1 MKRLLAVMLSLLLVL
16 SFVGCDK
23 DEDPKT
29 PAESGE
35 TVAASTDNT
44 TVPGEETVPDTSE
57 TTETETDTVNPP
69 EAKPETQPESDT
81 QPEEITEPE
90 EPSADVS
97 DTLNTVLERLVT
109 SGGISLTADGKLS
122 VVTTLFGMQV
132 ITDMPLSLSL
142 ITAANGLSAQAQIP
156 MAGAYGLTMVDGV
169 LYLSDEEGKYSCE
182 LPKAED
188 EDEDEDEDDATVP
201 ALPAWGEEEQA
212 MILESVAELIDQ
224 LTSVVHM
231 EIDPLTGSVTATVY
245 LCEGAARLADELRAA
260 MEEMETEADP
270 EAGESISSEE
280 DLANMA
286 LVLAWLETVAASPDA
301 KLVFTAALDG
311 EDALVSVSISCP
323 MDVSLLLSLLPED
336 EEGSTLPADMSS
348 TGDLSLTVTLRCG
361 QMSVTAPEDAEDYT
375 LTDWETIEAAIES
388 VLDSLLSDTDVP
400 SEEYPVIG
408 A

>member
-29 PAESGE
+29 PADSGE
-35 TVAASTDNT
+35 TDAASTDNT
-44 TVPGEETVPDTSE
+44 TAPGEETVPDTSE

-69 EAKPETQPESDT
+69 EAKPETQPEADT
-81 QPEEITEPE
+81 HPEEITEPE
-90 EPSADVS
+90 EPSVDVS

-188 EDEDEDEDDATVP
+188 DDTVP

-231 EIDPLTGSVTATVY
+231 EIDPLTGSVTATVS

-260 MEEMETEADP
+260 MEEWETEAET
-270 EAGESISSEE
+270 EAGESIPSED
-280 DLANMA
+280 DLANME
-286 LVLAWLETVAASPDA
+286 LVLAWLDTVAASPDA

-336 EEGSTLPADMSS
+336 EAGSALPADMSS

-388 VLDSLLSDTDVP
+388 ALDSLLSDTDVP
-400 SEEYPVIG
+400 SEEIPVIG

>member
-1 MKRLLAVMLSLLLVL
+1 MRMKRLLAVMLSLLLVL

-29 PAESGE
+29 PADSGE
-35 TVAASTDNT
+35 TDAASTDNT
-44 TVPGEETVPDTSE
+44 TAPGEETVPDTSE

-69 EAKPETQPESDT
+69 EAKPETQPEADT
-81 QPEEITEPE
+81 HPEEITEPE
-90 EPSADVS
+90 EPSVDVS

-188 EDEDEDEDDATVP
+188 DDTVP

-231 EIDPLTGSVTATVY
+231 EIDPLTGSVTATVS

-260 MEEMETEADP
+260 MEEWETEAET
-270 EAGESISSEE
+270 EAGESIPSED
-280 DLANMA
+280 DLANME
-286 LVLAWLETVAASPDA
+286 LVLAWLDTVAASPDA

-336 EEGSTLPADMSS
+336 EAGSALPADMSS

-388 VLDSLLSDTDVP
+388 ALDSLLSDTDVP
-400 SEEYPVIG
+400 SEEIPVIG

>member
-1 MKRLLAVMLSLLLVL
+1 MRMKRLLAVMLSLLLVL

-35 TVAASTDNT
+35 TIAASTDNT
-44 TVPGEETVPDTSE
+44 TAPGEETVPDTSE

-97 DTLNTVLERLVT
+97 ETLNTVLERLVT

-188 EDEDEDEDDATVP
+188 EDDATVP

-231 EIDPLTGSVTATVY
+231 EIDPLTGSVTATVS

-260 MEEMETEADP
+260 MEEWETEAET
-270 EAGESISSEE
+270 EAGESIPSED
-280 DLANMA
+280 DLANME
-286 LVLAWLETVAASPDA
+286 LVLAWLDTVAASPDA

-323 MDVSLLLSLLPED
+323 IDVSLLLSLLPED

-348 TGDLSLTVTLRCG
+348 NGDLSLTVTLRCG
-361 QMSVTAPEDAEDYT
+361 QTSVTAPEDAEDYT
-375 LTDWETIEAAIES
+375 LTEWETIEAAIES
-388 VLDSLLSDTDVP
+388 ALGSLLPDTDIP
-400 SEEYPVIG
+400 SEEFPVIG

>member
-1 MKRLLAVMLSLLLVL
+1 MRMKRLLAVMLSLLLIL

-23 DEDPKT
+23 DKGEKNPI
-29 PAESGE
+29 ESGE
-35 TVAASTDNT
+35 TVADATDNT
-44 TVPGEETVPDTSE
+44 TAPGEETAPDTSE
-57 TTETETDTVNPP
+57 TTETGAMNPP
-69 EAKPETQPESDT
+69 ETEPETQPETDT
-81 QPEEITEPE
+81 QPKEITEPE
-90 EPSADVS
+90 EPSVDVS

-156 MAGAYGLTMVDGV
+156 MAGAYGLTVVDGV

-188 EDEDEDEDDATVP
+188 DDTVP
-201 ALPAWGEEEQA
+201 ALPAWGEEDQA
-212 MILESVAELIDQ
+212 MILESVAELVEQ
-224 LTSVVHM
+224 LASVVQM
-231 EIDPLTGSVTATVY
+231 KVDPLTGSVTATVS
-245 LCEGAARLADELRAA
+245 LCEGAAMLADELRAA

-301 KLVFTAALDG
+301 KLFFTAALDG

-388 VLDSLLSDTDVP
+388 ALDSLLSDTDVP

>member
-23 DEDPKT
+23 DKGEKNPI
-29 PAESGE
+29 ESGE
-35 TVAASTDNT
+35 TVTDAADNT
-44 TVPGEETVPDTSE
+44 TAPGEETAPDTSE
-57 TTETETDTVNPP
+57 TTETGAMNPP
-69 EAKPETQPESDT
+69 ETEPETQPETDT
-81 QPEEITEPE
+81 QPEEILDPD
-90 EPSADVS
+90 EPSVDVS
-97 DTLNTVLERLVT
+97 ETLNTVLERLVT
-109 SGGISLTADGKLS
+109 SGGISLTVDGKLS

-142 ITAANGLSAQAQIP
+142 ITASNGLSAQAQIP
-156 MAGAYGLTMVDGV
+156 MAGAYGLTVVDGV

-188 EDEDEDEDDATVP
+188 DGTVP
-201 ALPAWGEEEQA
+201 ALPAWGEEDQA
-212 MILESVAELIDQ
+212 MLLESVAELVEQ
-224 LTSVVHM
+224 LASVVQM
-231 EIDPLTGSVTATVY
+231 KVDPLTGSVTATVS
-245 LCEGAARLADELRAA
+245 LCEGAAMLADELRAA

-311 EDALVSVSISCP
+311 EDAMVSVSISCP
-323 MDVSLLLSLLPED
+323 VDVSLLLSLLPED
-336 EEGSTLPADMSS
+336 EEGSALPADMSS

-375 LTDWETIEAAIES
+375 QTEWETIEAAIES
-388 VLDSLLSDTDVP
+388 ALGSLLPDTDIP
-400 SEEYPVIG
+400 SEEFPVIG

>member
-1 MKRLLAVMLSLLLVL
+1 MKRLLAVMLSLLLIL

-23 DEDPKT
+23 DKGEKNPI
-29 PAESGE
+29 ESGE
-35 TVAASTDNT
+35 TVADATDNT
-44 TVPGEETVPDTSE
+44 TAPGEETAPDTSE
-57 TTETETDTVNPP
+57 TTETGAMNPP
-69 EAKPETQPESDT
+69 ETEPETQPETDT
-81 QPEEITEPE
+81 QPKEITEPE
-90 EPSADVS
+90 EPSVDVS

-156 MAGAYGLTMVDGV
+156 MAGAYGLTVVDGV

-188 EDEDEDEDDATVP
+188 DDTVP
-201 ALPAWGEEEQA
+201 ALPAWGEEDQA
-212 MILESVAELIDQ
+212 MILESVAELVEQ
-224 LTSVVHM
+224 LASVVQM
-231 EIDPLTGSVTATVY
+231 KVDPLTGSVTATVS
-245 LCEGAARLADELRAA
+245 LCEGAAMLADELRAA

-301 KLVFTAALDG
+301 KLFFTAALDG

-388 VLDSLLSDTDVP
+388 ALDSLLSDTDVP

>member
-1 MKRLLAVMLSLLLVL
+1 MKRLLAVMLSLLLIL

-23 DEDPKT
+23 DKGEKNPI
-29 PAESGE
+29 ESGE
-35 TVAASTDNT
+35 TVADATDNT
-44 TVPGEETVPDTSE
+44 TAPGEETAPDTSE
-57 TTETETDTVNPP
+57 TTETGAMNPP
-69 EAKPETQPESDT
+69 ETEPETQPETDT

-90 EPSADVS
+90 EPSVDVS
-97 DTLNTVLERLVT
+97 ETLNTVLERLVT
-109 SGGISLTADGKLS
+109 SGGISLTVDGKLS

-156 MAGAYGLTMVDGV
+156 MAGAYGLTVVDGV

-188 EDEDEDEDDATVP
+188 DTVP
-201 ALPAWGEEEQA
+201 ALPAWGEEDQA
-212 MILESVAELIDQ
+212 MILESVAELVEQ
-224 LTSVVHM
+224 LASVVQM
-231 EIDPLTGSVTATVY
+231 KVDPLTGSVTATVS
-245 LCEGAARLADELRAA
+245 LCEGAAMLADELRAA

-280 DLANMA
+280 DLANMS

-311 EDALVSVSISCP
+311 EDAMVSVSISCP
-323 MDVSLLLSLLPED
+323 VDVSLLLSLLPED

-348 TGDLSLTVTLRCG
+348 NGDLSLTVTLRCG
-361 QMSVTAPEDAEDYT
+361 QTSVTAPEDAEDYT
-375 LTDWETIEAAIES
+375 LTEWETIEAAIES
-388 VLDSLLSDTDVP
+388 ALGSLLPDTDIP
-400 SEEYPVIG
+400 SEEFPVIG

>member
-1 MKRLLAVMLSLLLVL
+1 MKRLLAVMLSLLLIL

-23 DEDPKT
+23 DKGEKNPI
-29 PAESGE
+29 ESGE
-35 TVAASTDNT
+35 TVADATDNT
-44 TVPGEETVPDTSE
+44 TAPGEETAPDTSE
-57 TTETETDTVNPP
+57 TTETGAMNPP
-69 EAKPETQPESDT
+69 ETEPETQPETDT

-188 EDEDEDEDDATVP
+188 EDDATVP

-231 EIDPLTGSVTATVY
+231 EIDPLTGSVTATVS

-260 MEEMETEADP
+260 MEEWETEAET
-270 EAGESISSEE
+270 EAGESIPSED
-280 DLANMA
+280 DLANME
-286 LVLAWLETVAASPDA
+286 LVLAWLDTVAASPDA
-301 KLVFTAALDG
+301 KLFFTAALDG

-336 EEGSTLPADMSS
+336 EAGSALPADMSS

>member
-1 MKRLLAVMLSLLLVL
+1 MRMKRLLAVMLSLLLIL

-23 DEDPKT
+23 DKGEKNPI
-29 PAESGE
+29 ESGE
-35 TVAASTDNT
+35 TVADATDNT
-44 TVPGEETVPDTSE
+44 TAPGEETAPDTSE
-57 TTETETDTVNPP
+57 TTETGAMNPP
-69 EAKPETQPESDT
+69 ETEPETQPETDT

-90 EPSADVS
+90 EPSVDVS
-97 DTLNTVLERLVT
+97 ETLNTVLERLVT
-109 SGGISLTADGKLS
+109 SGGISLTVDGKLS

-156 MAGAYGLTMVDGV
+156 MAGAYGLTVVDGV

-188 EDEDEDEDDATVP
+188 DDTVP
-201 ALPAWGEEEQA
+201 ALPAWGEEDQA
-212 MILESVAELIDQ
+212 MILESVSELVEQ
-224 LTSVVHM
+224 LASVVQM
-231 EIDPLTGSVTATVY
+231 KVDPLTGSVTATVS
-245 LCEGAARLADELRAA
+245 LCEGAAMLADELRAA

-311 EDALVSVSISCP
+311 EDAMVSVSISCP
-323 MDVSLLLSLLPED
+323 VDVSLLLSLLPED

-348 TGDLSLTVTLRCG
+348 NGDLSLTVTLRCG
-361 QMSVTAPEDAEDYT
+361 QTSVTAPEDAEDYT
-375 LTDWETIEAAIES
+375 QTEWETIEAAIES
-388 VLDSLLSDTDVP
+388 ALGSLLPDTDIP
-400 SEEYPVIG
+400 SEEFPVIG

>member
-29 PAESGE
+29 PADSGE
-35 TVAASTDNT
+35 TDAASTDNT

-57 TTETETDTVNPP
+57 TTETDTVNPP
-69 EAKPETQPESDT
+69 EAKPETQPETDT
-81 QPEEITEPE
+81 QPEESTEPE

-97 DTLNTVLERLVT
+97 ETLNTVLERLVT
-109 SGGISLTADGKLS
+109 SGGISLTVDGKLS

-188 EDEDEDEDDATVP
+188 EDDATVP

-231 EIDPLTGSVTATVY
+231 EIDPLTGSVTATVS

-260 MEEMETEADP
+260 MEEWETEAET
-270 EAGESISSEE
+270 EAGESIPSED
-280 DLANMA
+280 DLANME
-286 LVLAWLETVAASPDA
+286 LVLAWLDTVAASPDA

-336 EEGSTLPADMSS
+336 EAGSALPADMSS

-388 VLDSLLSDTDVP
+388 ALDSLLSDTDVP

>member
-29 PAESGE
+29 PADSGE
-35 TVAASTDNT
+35 TVTASTDNT

-188 EDEDEDEDDATVP
+188 EDEDEDDATVP

-231 EIDPLTGSVTATVY
+231 EIDPLTGSVTATVS

-260 MEEMETEADP
+260 MEEWETEAET
-270 EAGESISSEE
+270 EAGESIPSED
-280 DLANMA
+280 DLANME
-286 LVLAWLETVAASPDA
+286 LVLAWLDTVAASPDA

-311 EDALVSVSISCP
+311 EDAMVSVSIACP

-336 EEGSTLPADMSS
+336 EAGSALPADMSS